1 MAWPEKR
8 AEALFVPPGP
18 LNRWPPICPR
28 AICGVSL
35 RRWRGSIAQTSEF
48 RSFPESF
55 QPQSNKALSRLSD
68 TRVASSRRNARLKD
82 GATGEPW
89 RASLRIRPPCSGRR
103 ASLPRARRRQRPHS
117 LPSSHGQ
124 RKRASADARAEAHSL
139 GGAGSL
145 TGTLQLQRVLKIG
158 DIDGTGA
165 GARWPANGS
174 KRDDESRSYSASVH
188 LTVVWSFDHATGWR
202 IIAPAWQ
209 VSFPIYAFYRP
220 WGTIV

>member
-1 MAWPEKR
+1 MERQASLGER
-8 AEALFVPPGP
+8 RFAFGP
-18 LNRWPPICPR
+18 LVL
-28 AICGVSL
+28 GVEHL
-35 RRWRGSIAQTSEF
+35 CLAHGGV
-48 RSFPESF
+48 
-55 QPQSNKALSRLSD
+55 N
-68 TRVASSRRNARLKD
+68 V
-82 GATGEPW
+82 
-89 RASLRIRPPCSGRR
+89 RIRFLLRMRNGSGRR
-103 ASLPRARRRQRPHS
+103 LMLELSA
-117 LPSSHGQ
+117 HG
-124 RKRASADARAEAHSL
+124 L

-174 KRDDESRSYSASVH
+174 KRDDESHSYSASVH